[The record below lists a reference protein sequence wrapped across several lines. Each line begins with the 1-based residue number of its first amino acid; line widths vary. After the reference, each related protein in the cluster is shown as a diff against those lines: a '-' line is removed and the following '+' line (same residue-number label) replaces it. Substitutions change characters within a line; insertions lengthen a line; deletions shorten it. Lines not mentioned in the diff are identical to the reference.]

1 MTYKTLSLTFTICA
15 IALSGCSTLSLDKD
29 RATEIRKQELCT
41 DISTRDLPQC
51 AGTLDREP
59 QNQ

>member
-1 MTYKTLSLTFTICA
+1 MIYKTLSLTITA
-15 IALSGCSTLSLDKD
+15 IAVALSGCSTLSLDKD
-29 RATEIRKQELCT
+29 RAAEARKQELCT

-59 QNQ
+59 QNP